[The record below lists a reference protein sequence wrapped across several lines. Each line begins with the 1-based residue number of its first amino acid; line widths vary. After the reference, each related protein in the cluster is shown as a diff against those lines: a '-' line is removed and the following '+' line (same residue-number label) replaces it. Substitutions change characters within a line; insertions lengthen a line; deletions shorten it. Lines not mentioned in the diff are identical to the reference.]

1 MLKKILFYIIT
12 PLLVL
17 SCNSSKYEKALDPIE
32 GGRGFIEN
40 MMQGDIKKAHFYIVS
55 DSANETYFKEMSA
68 QYFSLDKEGRQQL
81 RTAAIQINEI
91 SAVDSNTTIINYQ
104 NSLDQKAHKLKV
116 IQTPEGWKV
125 DLKYTYG
132 PNL

>member
-12 PLLVL
+12 PLLML
-17 SCNSSKYEKALDPIE
+17 GCNSSKYEKALDPID

-40 MMQGDIKKAHFYIVS
+40 MMQGDIKKAHFYLVS
-55 DSANETYFKEMSA
+55 DSANESYFKQMSA

-81 RTAAIQINEI
+81 RTASIQINEVTAI
-91 SAVDSNTTIINYQ
+91 DSNSTLINYQ
-104 NSLDQKAHKLKV
+104 ISLDQKAHKLKV
-116 IQTPEGWKV
+116 VQTADGWKV
-125 DLKYTYG
+125 DIKYTYG

>member
-1 MLKKILFYIIT
+1 MLKKILFYIIA

-17 SCNSSKYEKALDPIE
+17 SCNGSKYQKALDPID

-40 MMQGDIKKAHFYIVS
+40 MMQGDVKKAHFYIVS
-55 DSANETYFKEMSA
+55 DSTNETYFKAMSA

-91 SAVDSNTTIINYQ
+91 SAIDSNTTIINYQ

>member
-17 SCNSSKYEKALDPIE
+17 SCNNAKYQKALDPID

-40 MMQGDIKKAHFYIVS
+40 MMQGDVKKAHFYVVS
-55 DSANETYFKEMSA
+55 DSVNERYFKEMSA

-116 IQTPEGWKV
+116 IQTPDGWKV

>member
-1 MLKKILFYIIT
+1 MLKKILFYIIA

-17 SCNSSKYEKALDPIE
+17 SCNNSNYPKALDPID

-40 MMQGDIKKAHFYIVS
+40 MMQGDVKKAHFYIVS
-55 DSANETYFKEMSA
+55 DSVNERYFKEMAA

-81 RTAAIQINEI
+81 RTAAIQINEV
-91 SAVDSNTTIINYQ
+91 SAVDSSTTIINYQ

-116 IQTPEGWKV
+116 IQTLDGWKV